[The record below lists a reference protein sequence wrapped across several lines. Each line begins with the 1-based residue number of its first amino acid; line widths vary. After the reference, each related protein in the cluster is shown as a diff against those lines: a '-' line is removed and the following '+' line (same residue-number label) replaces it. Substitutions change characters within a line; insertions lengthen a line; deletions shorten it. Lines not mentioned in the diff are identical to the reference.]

1 ARLSAALAA
10 SALVHWTLLSS
21 ALLDAQWKAGALHTG
36 NAPMTVRLAAAPV
49 PVSDVPATPEAG
61 ARRMPL
67 PAMAS
72 PGGVEGTPENWGQNW
87 GQARF
92 SGPEFGPLPR
102 KFEPGPNFPQGTRAP
117 VLPQASDPDYYA
129 ARDLDDY
136 PRPLAPLPIDR
147 PARDGAGEV
156 RLEILIDERGVVR
169 DVVFASPAGPGGAD
183 EALRAALATTLFLP
197 ARKDGRPV
205 RSRIVLSLTPG
216 APQRE
221 P

>member
-1 ARLSAALAA
+1 MTGAIHTGPSAKSRPPVARLSAALAA

-49 PVSDVPATPEAG
+49 PVPDVPATPEAG
-61 ARRMPL
+61 ARRLPL
-67 PAMAS
+67 PA
-72 PGGVEGTPENWGQNW
+72 
-87 GQARF
+87 
-92 SGPEFGPLPR
+92 
-102 KFEPGPNFPQGTRAP
+102 
-117 VLPQASDPDYYA
+117 LPQASDPDYYA

-169 DVVFASPAGPGGAD
+169 DVVFASPAGPGGAGD
-183 EALRAALATTLFLP
+183 ALRAALATTLFLP